1 MTLTNDTVI
10 LCTLIFLCI
19 LLITLLKF
27 LLNQKNKK
35 QLHKTFIIIFGLML
49 SWLGCMVLQLLF
61 MEKLN
66 INIKYFFNI
75 YYISLCFL
83 PVAFLFMALS
93 FVRNKV
99 TFKKSHLFLFIIPIL
114 SVLLVWTNDFHH
126 LFYKT
131 YSTDVSTEYGWYFYV
146 HTFYT
151 YFLFAISLIILI
163 RYAIKNSGFFSKQA
177 ILILVGALVPILVNL
192 LGSMQIVQISIY
204 TTPITFAVTIVCFT
218 FAIFKFDLF
227 KITPIALQI
236 IVDRISDSYVIL
248 NESYVISDF
257 NETFIKTF
265 QIKKSSNIRGSRIES
280 LLPEDELYSYTEK
293 IYESIKKVKNTN
305 KTDKVELYI
314 KKAEKYFDIE
324 ISSIITNNQF
334 LGILILFK
342 DITQHKKDMETIQ
355 DNQQMLIE
363 RERLASL
370 GQMVGGIAHSLKTP
384 IFSLSGGIEGLS
396 DLIKEFDESIEDP
409 NVNNQDM
416 HDIAKD
422 MNVWIEKMKG
432 HLSYM
437 SEVITTVKG
446 QAVNLSGDDSVKFT
460 VSELF
465 SHTNILMKHELQN
478 ALVKLETI
486 NNVEDNVIL
495 TGNINSLVQVL
506 NNLISNAIQAY
517 AGKLD
522 QKIELHANYIDNCI
536 VIKIKD
542 YGPGLPNKVKNKL
555 FKEMITTKGKEGTGL
570 GLFMSY
576 SMIKAKFNGDI
587 TYETSENGTSFYIN
601 LPI

>member
-1 MTLTNDTVI
+1 MIFTNDTIV

-19 LLITLLKF
+19 LLTTLLRF
-27 LLNQKNKK
+27 LLKTKNKK
-35 QLHKTFIIIFGLML
+35 QLHKTFIMIFVLML
-49 SWLGCMVLQLLF
+49 SWLGCMILQLLF
-61 MEKLN
+61 MEKFN
-66 INIKYFFNI
+66 INIKYFFNV

-83 PVAFLFMALS
+83 PVAFLFMALA
-93 FVRNKV
+93 FERNKV
-99 TFKKSHLFLFIIPIL
+99 NFKKSHLLLFIIPIL

-126 LFYKT
+126 LFYKE

-146 HTFYT
+146 HTLYT
-151 YFLFAISLIILI
+151 YLLFGVSLIILM

-177 ILILVGALVPILVNL
+177 ILILVGALVPLVVNL

-204 TTPITFAVTIVCFT
+204 TTPITFAVTILCFT
-218 FAIFKFDLF
+218 LAILKFDLF
-227 KITPIALQI
+227 KITPIALQR

-248 NESYVISDF
+248 SENYSISDF
-257 NETFIKTF
+257 NETFLKTF
-265 QIKKSSNIRGSRIES
+265 NIKNSTLIRGKVFEEFLIENNLNTHS
-280 LLPEDELYSYTEK
+280 EEIYK
-293 IYESIKKVKNTN
+293 IIKKVKDTNATN
-305 KTDKVELYI
+305 KFELYI
-314 KKAEKYFDIE
+314 QKIEKAFEIE
-324 ISSIITNNQF
+324 ITSIITNNQF
-334 LGILILFK
+334 LGILVLFK

-384 IFSLSGGIEGLS
+384 IFSISGGIEGLS
-396 DLIKEFDESIEDP
+396 GLIKEFDESIDDP
-409 NVNNQDM
+409 TVNSQDM

-422 MNVWIEKMKG
+422 MSVWIEKMKG

-446 QAVNLSGDDSVKFT
+446 QAVNLSGDDKVKFT
-460 VSELF
+460 ISELF

-478 ALVKLETI
+478 ALVKLEI
-486 NNVEDNVIL
+486 KNEVDEDVIL
-495 TGNINSLVQVL
+495 TGYINSLVQVL

-517 AGKLD
+517 NGKLD
-522 QKIELHANYIDNCI
+522 QKIELAAYLKNSGIEI
-536 VIKIKD
+536 MIKD
-542 YGPGLPNKVKNKL
+542 YGPGLPAKVKNKL

-587 TYETSENGTSFYIN
+587 SYETSENGTSFYIY
-601 LPI
+601 LPV

>member
-1 MTLTNDTVI
+1 MIFTNDTII
-10 LCTLIFLCI
+10 LCTLIFLCV

-35 QLHKTFIIIFGLML
+35 QLHKTFIIIFALML
-49 SWLGCMVLQLLF
+49 SWLGCMILQLLF
-61 MEKLN
+61 MDKFN

-83 PVAFLFMALS
+83 PVAFLFMSLS
-93 FVRNKV
+93 FERNKV
-99 TFKKSHLFLFIIPIL
+99 NFKKSHILLFIIPIL
-114 SVLLVWTNDFHH
+114 SILLLWTNDFHH
-126 LFYKT
+126 LFYKE

-151 YFLFAISLIILI
+151 YFLFGISLLILI
-163 RYAIKNSGFFSKQA
+163 KYSVKNSGFFSKQA
-177 ILILVGALVPILVNL
+177 ILILIGALVPLVVNL

-227 KITPIALQI
+227 KLTPIALQI
-236 IVDRISDSYVIL
+236 IVDRISDSYFIL
-248 NESYVISDF
+248 NENYVISDF
-257 NETFIKTF
+257 NETFIKTL
-265 QIKKSSNIRGSRIES
+265 QIKTPSSIRGKRFES
-280 LLPEDELYSYTEK
+280 LLNEDELELNVENFYK
-293 IYESIKKVKNTN
+293 SIQKVQHTN
-305 KTDKVELYI
+305 KTDKFELYI
-314 KKAEKYFDIE
+314 KKTEKYFDIE
-324 ISSIITNNQF
+324 ISSIISNNQF
-334 LGILILFK
+334 LGILVLLK
-342 DITQHKKDMETIQ
+342 DITQHKKDISIIQ
-355 DNQQMLIE
+355 DNQEMLIE

-384 IFSLSGGIEGLS
+384 IFSISGGIEGIT

-409 NVNNQDM
+409 TVNDQDM
-416 HDIAKD
+416 HEIARD
-422 MNVWIEKMKG
+422 MYSWIEKMKG

-446 QAVNLSGDDSVKFT
+446 QAANLSGDDRIKFT
-460 VSELF
+460 ISELF

-478 ALVKLETI
+478 ALVTLESKNDVDDDI
-486 NNVEDNVIL
+486 II

-517 AGKLD
+517 NGQIN
-522 QKIELHANYIDNCI
+522 QKIELAAYLKDSGIEI
-536 VIKIKD
+536 MIKD
-542 YGPGLPNKVKNKL
+542 YGPGLPAKVKNKL

-587 TYETSENGTSFYIN
+587 TYETSENGTAFYIY
-601 LPI
+601 LPV

>member
-522 QKIELHANYIDNCI
+522 KKIELHANYIDNCI

-542 YGPGLPNKVKNKL
+542 YGPGLPSKVKNKL